1 MKYLINI
8 VSEQINPKV
17 FKKQMPFDNDLI
29 NYKLNCFDN
38 DIIWDMVLFW
48 LPPKEEYN
56 FKIKNG
62 ASVFMAGEPKL
73 MQKYSLNF
81 LKQFKYTI
89 TSYSIKKLNHF
100 EYPPYNPWFYGYD
113 YTNKKLNLN
122 SDQIRCLKP
131 PVKDKVM
138 SVITSQKNFMPDHQ
152 RRLNFIN
159 ELKKRHSNQIDFYGY
174 GGKELK
180 DKAEGINSYK
190 FHLCFENSSSNT
202 YWTEKLMDPIL
213 GYSLPVYYGCKNIET
228 FFEKGI
234 IKIDLNNFQKS
245 LIEIDNILSNSEFIY
260 EKMKADL
267 VVNRNKILN
276 EYNLISFT
284 SSFFLRNVRKQ
295 LLSVDF
301 IKINSFNSFNSN
313 IFLNFILRFQR
324 LFGKIISLISYKVKI

>member
-1 MKYLINI
+1 M
-8 VSEQINPKV
+8 
-17 FKKQMPFDNDLI
+17 QMPFDNDLI
-29 NYKLNCFDN
+29 NYKLNCFDSS
-38 DIIWDMVLFW
+38 IIWDMVLFY
-48 LPPKEEYN
+48 LPPIKEYSFN
-56 FKIKNG
+56 INNG
-62 ASVFMAGEPKL
+62 ASVFMAGEPK
-73 MQKYSLNF
+73 MMERYSMSF

-89 TSYSIKKLNHF
+89 TSYPIKKLNHF
-100 EYPPYNPWFYGYD
+100 EYPPFNPWFYGYD

-138 SVITSQKNFMPDHQ
+138 SVITSQKNFMPDHK

-159 ELKKRHSNQIDFYGY
+159 ELKKRYYNQIDFYGH
-174 GGKELK
+174 GGKVLN

-213 GYSLPVYYGCKNIET
+213 GYSVPVYYGCKNIET

-234 IKIDLNNFQKS
+234 IKIDLNDFDNS

-260 EKMKADL
+260 EKMKSDL

-276 EYNLISFT
+276 KLNLISFIND
-284 SSFFLRNVRKQ
+284 FFFDNVKEQ
-295 LLSVDF
+295 ILSVDSIT
-301 IKINSFNSFNSN
+301 IKSFNSFKSN
-313 IFLNFILRFQR
+313 FWINFFLRFQR
-324 LFGKIISLISYKVKI
+324 LYYKSKLKLKRTY